1 MDWFER
7 LTGFVEATGEAG
19 YEETRQRL
27 QVTGDRLE
35 SRVNGRS
42 FRIGTLELV
51 SLHSLRD
58 SALSGSPVAG
68 PRTVRIVE
76 GDARELHSRAEYA
89 SAVFQVASQFNLL
102 EMVGPDVTPECGVAR
117 YASDRTQGPACAI
130 AAGAATLY
138 RNYFAPVGTA
148 AGQTSERQLDGF
160 ADLGAALAHRLGSP
174 AETLWAMRNGY
185 AMFTPDGI
193 RDLSGHVRALHED
206 QRDQLR
212 QRLKIGMH
220 WDVEVTD
227 GTVAPGPLVSQAF
240 CSALPVSYHH
250 FPGARGADWEP
261 LATLVLEAAYEAT
274 LWAAVVNAQ
283 RGGSHKV
290 LLTALGGGAFG
301 NDERWI
307 LSAMQRALRVVS
319 VHGLEIAIVSFRSP
333 SPELRKWARAQ
344 VQPAA

>member
-7 LTGFVEATGEAG
+7 LTGFVESTGTAG

-27 QVTGDRLE
+27 QVDGNRLE

-42 FRIGTLELV
+42 FGIGTLELV
-51 SLHSLRD
+51 SLQTLRERAR
-58 SALSGSPVAG
+58 SG
-68 PRTVRIVE
+68 PRVSGPRAFSLVQ
-76 GDARELHSRAEYA
+76 GDARELHARAEYA

-102 EMVGPDVTPECGVAR
+102 EMVGPDITPECGVTR
-117 YASDRTQGPACAI
+117 YADDCTQGPACAI

-138 RNYFAPVGTA
+138 RNYFAAVGYA
-148 AGQTSERQLDGF
+148 EGQTADLQLDGF
-160 ADLGAALAHRLGSP
+160 ADLGTALAQGLGSP
-174 AETLWAMRNGY
+174 AETLWSMRNGY
-185 AMFTPDGI
+185 AMCSPDGI
-193 RDLSGHVRALHED
+193 RAMSGHVQALNED
-206 QRDQLR
+206 QRDKLR

-227 GTVAPGPLVSQAF
+227 GTVAPGPLVSQSF
-240 CSALPVSYHH
+240 CSALPVSYHR
-250 FPGARGADWEP
+250 FPGAPSANWAP

-283 RGGSHKV
+283 RGGSRKV

-307 LSAMQRALRVVS
+307 RSAMQRALRVVQG
-319 VHGLEIAIVSFRSP
+319 HGLEVAVVSFRSP
-333 SPELRKWARAQ
+333 SPELQQWAQAQ
-344 VQPAA
+344 VQSAA

>member
-7 LTGFVEATGEAG
+7 LTGFVELTGKAG

-27 QVTGDRLE
+27 QVDGNRLE

-42 FRIGTLELV
+42 FGIGTLELV
-51 SLHSLRD
+51 SLQTLRERARSGPRVSGS
-58 SALSGSPVAG
+58 SALSLVQ
-68 PRTVRIVE
+68 
-76 GDARELHSRAEYA
+76 GDARELHARAEYA

-102 EMVGPDVTPECGVAR
+102 EMIGPDITPECGVTR
-117 YASDRTQGPACAI
+117 YADDRTQGPACAI

-138 RNYFAPVGTA
+138 RNYFAPVGNA
-148 AGQTSERQLDGF
+148 KGQTAHRQLDGF
-160 ADLGAALAHRLGSP
+160 ADLSTALAQGLGSP
-174 AETLWAMRNGY
+174 AETLWSMRNGY
-185 AMFTPDGI
+185 AMFSQDGI
-193 RDLSGHVRALHED
+193 RAMSGYVRALDED
-206 QRDQLR
+206 QRDKLR

-227 GTVAPGPLVSQAF
+227 GAVAPGPLVSQSF

-250 FPGARGADWEP
+250 FPGAPSADWAP

-283 RGGSHKV
+283 RGGSPKV
-290 LLTALGGGAFG
+290 LLTAVGGGAFG

-307 LSAMQRALRVVS
+307 RSAMQRALRLVQG
-319 VHGLEIAIVSFRSP
+319 HGLDVVVVSFRAP
-333 SPELRKWARAQ
+333 SPGQRRWAKAQ
-344 VQPAA
+344 VRRSA